1 MVFKLVANVAADVY
15 HLWTSAD
22 SLNEDNEDVLT
33 VSSDFPGHYKNRLVQ
48 NWQMTN
54 PKQVGKFLKSASMLS
69 RATKLPDTG

>member
-1 MVFKLVANVAADVY
+1 MVANVAADVY

-22 SLNEDNEDVLT
+22 SLNEDNEGVLT

-54 PKQVGKFLKSASMLS
+54 PKQVGFLKSASMLS